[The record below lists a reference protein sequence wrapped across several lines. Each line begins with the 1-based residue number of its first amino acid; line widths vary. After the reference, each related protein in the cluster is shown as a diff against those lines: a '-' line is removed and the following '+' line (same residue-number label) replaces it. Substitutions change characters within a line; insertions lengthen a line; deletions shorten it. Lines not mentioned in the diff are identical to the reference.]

1 MLVKTKAIVI
11 STLRYQEKS
20 LIVKCFTEASGLK
33 TYFVRSAFSS
43 NKSSQRIAYFQPL
56 YILEIEAVH
65 KNKGT
70 MENFKEVRLATDY
83 SPNLDIV
90 KNTILLFVSEVL
102 HYSIQEEETNEDLFN
117 YLESALRWLNEHD
130 TIANFHMILLLNMT
144 KFLGFY
150 PDLSTVDQAHFE
162 ISEGIFVDY
171 RGITCLTDYETY
183 LFKRL
188 LNLKFSDDQK
198 VFSGSERQILIKIL
212 LQYYSAHIEGFR
224 QPKSLDVL
232 TEIFAT

>member
-20 LIVKCFTEASGLK
+20 LIVKCFTEAAGLK
-33 TYFVRSAFSS
+33 TYFVQSAFSS
-43 NKSSQRIAYFQPL
+43 KKSRQRIAYFQPL
-56 YILEIEAVH
+56 NILEIEAMH

-70 MENFKEVRLATDY
+70 MESFKEVRLASDY

-102 HYSIQEEETNEDLFN
+102 QYSIQEEEENQELFN
-117 YLESALRWLNEHD
+117 YLESALRWLNQHD
-130 TIANFHMILLLNMT
+130 TIANFHMILLVNISR
-144 KFLGFY
+144 FLGFY
-150 PDLSTVDQAHFE
+150 PDVSSIEEPFFE
-162 ISEGIFVDY
+162 ISEGVFVDY

-224 QPKSLDVL
+224 QPKSLEVL

>member
-20 LIVKCFTEASGLK
+20 LIVKCFTEAAGLK
-33 TYFVRSAFSS
+33 TYFVQSAFSS
-43 NKSSQRIAYFQPL
+43 KKSSQRIAYFQPL
-56 YILEIEAVH
+56 NILEIEAMH

-70 MENFKEVRLATDY
+70 MESFKEVRLASDY

-102 HYSIQEEETNEDLFN
+102 HYSIQEEEENQELFN
-117 YLESALRWLNEHD
+117 YLESALRWLNQHD
-130 TIANFHMILLLNMT
+130 TIANFHMILLVNISR
-144 KFLGFY
+144 FLGFY
-150 PDLSTVDQAHFE
+150 PDVSSIEEPFFE
-162 ISEGIFVDY
+162 ISEGVFVDY

>member
-20 LIVKCFTEASGLK
+20 LIVKCFTEAAGLK
-33 TYFVRSAFSS
+33 TYFVQSAFSS
-43 NKSSQRIAYFQPL
+43 KKSSQRIAYFQPL
-56 YILEIEAVH
+56 NILEIEAMH

-70 MENFKEVRLATDY
+70 MESFKEVRLASDY

-102 HYSIQEEETNEDLFN
+102 HYSIQEEEENQELFN
-117 YLESALRWLNEHD
+117 YLESALRWLNQHD
-130 TIANFHMILLLNMT
+130 TIANFHMILLVNISR
-144 KFLGFY
+144 FLGFY
-150 PDLSTVDQAHFE
+150 PDVSSIEEPFFE
-162 ISEGIFVDY
+162 ISEGVFVDY

-224 QPKSLDVL
+224 QPKSLEVL

>member
-1 MLVKTKAIVI
+1 MLIKTKAIVI

-20 LIVKCFTEASGLK
+20 LIVKCFTEAAGLK
-33 TYFVRSAFSS
+33 TYFVQSAFSS
-43 NKSSQRIAYFQPL
+43 KKSSQRIAYFQPL
-56 YILEIEAVH
+56 NILEIEAMH

-70 MENFKEVRLATDY
+70 MESFKEVRLAADF
-83 SPNLDIV
+83 SPNLDFV

-102 HYSIQEEETNEDLFN
+102 HYSIQEEEENEDLFN
-117 YLESALRWLNEHD
+117 YLESALRWLNQHD
-130 TIANFHMILLLNMT
+130 TIANFHMILLVNIS

-150 PDLSTVDQAHFE
+150 PDVSSIEESFFE
-162 ISEGIFVDY
+162 VSEGVFVDY
-171 RGITCLTDYETY
+171 RGITCLTEYETY

-188 LNLKFSDDQK
+188 LILKFSDDQK

-212 LQYYSAHIEGFR
+212 LQYYSAHIDGFR

-232 TEIFAT
+232 TEIFAN